1 MRTDDQR
8 DFEKLLTDSLPELP
22 PEDIAHDVSPWRTH
36 MQNVLCGLALTLV
49 TFNLSWLTYMLILCG
64 ALRLFL
70 GLRALRKT
78 DRAFAVGTIAALSN
92 LVAKGAIII
101 LGSTV
106 IRIQHLTTALT
117 VTSIIS
123 CIIILISLAV
133 GLGNIIPGGTKA
145 FWLLI
150 WYLVI
155 CLLGLMNFTGI
166 ILSLAMVAAYILI
179 LHSLWKLSGELEDN
193 GYAIVPVAPKLSDRT
208 VTVISIV
215 VILVGIA
222 AGFLFGS
229 KYPMK
234 WRPAESGTSKVRE
247 ELLELGF
254 PSDVLADLTDE
265 EITDCEGAARVVVST
280 KDHPV
285 NRGETKKWTNDG
297 TTNISTIYPQ
307 NELRLTSVAVKLK
320 ESNEWRVIHHF
331 RFVEKTKFPGTES
344 ITPWSAEYIR
354 RDEDSISGRIL
365 CEKNGVTLTADY
377 YFSGHRSYETDTL
390 LWRTSDRNDFFAE
403 FSFDGGENQRGY
415 ITFTAFAPDGAYFDS
430 WLNYTHQRGI
440 FNYPA
445 ESAGEHRR
453 KSLFNDYNFVT
464 VQDALQFSTDED

>member
-1 MRTDDQR
+1 MNKRNDHLDE
-8 DFEKLLTDSLPELP
+8 FFSDSLPELP
-22 PEDIAHDVSPWRTH
+22 PDDIAREVSPWRKH

-64 ALRLFL
+64 ALTLFL

-78 DRAFAVGTIAALSN
+78 DRAFAVGTVAALAN
-92 LVAKGAIII
+92 LVAKGAMII

-106 IRIQHLTTALT
+106 IRIQNLSTALT

-123 CIIILISLAV
+123 CVIILISLAV

-145 FWLLI
+145 FWLLV

-166 ILSLAMVAAYILI
+166 IVPLVLVAAYLLI
-179 LHSLWKLSGELEDN
+179 LRSLWKLSGELEDN

-208 VTVISIV
+208 VTIISIV
-215 VILVGIA
+215 VMLAGIA

-234 WRPAESGTSKVRE
+234 WRPAESGTSNVRE

-254 PSDVLADLTDE
+254 PADVLADLTDE
-265 EITDCEGAARVVVST
+265 EIADCEGAARVVVST

-285 NRGETKKWTNDG
+285 NRGETKKWTNGG
-297 TTNISTIYPQ
+297 TTNISTIYPK

-320 ESNEWRVIHHF
+320 ESNEWRIIHHF
-331 RFVEKTKFPGTES
+331 RFVEKTKFPGTEA
-344 ITPWSAEYIR
+344 IKPWSAEYLQ
-354 RDEDSISGRIL
+354 RDDSSISGRIL
-365 CEKNGVTLTADY
+365 CEKKGVTLTADY

-390 LWRTSDRNDFFAE
+390 LWGTSDRNDFFAE

-415 ITFTAFAPDGAYFDS
+415 ITFTVFTPDGCYFDS
-430 WLNYTHQRGI
+430 WLDYTHQRGI

-445 ESAGEHRR
+445 ESASEFRR

-464 VQDALQFSTDED
+464 VQDAIQFDTTAE